1 MKEIKELISVALS
14 PALMRK
20 DLSWIVLMPATLLN
34 ICACIAQTILR
45 LSRIFCGSCYD
56 HAKMPTLS
64 TKICERSLKT
74 SVRICKIPKDLR
86 GFEMV
91 VLKIVVRLHMILVQI
106 IKISKNLFKTITW
119 EGPAQQ

>member
-1 MKEIKELISVALS
+1 
-14 PALMRK
+14 
-20 DLSWIVLMPATLLN
+20 MPATLLN
-34 ICACIAQTILR
+34 ICACIAQTISR

-56 HAKMPTLS
+56 HA

-91 VLKIVVRLHMILVQI
+91 VLKIVVRLNNHDSCADHKN
-106 IKISKNLFKTITW
+106 IKKSF
-119 EGPAQQ
+119 